1 MRILKS
7 VLIVIMVSFIAVS
20 CSENSDT
27 LPDEVVAKQ
36 VVNLHAKET
45 TDRSVDP
52 AVASGEFVKF
62 SFSKGA
68 VTTDDNWD
76 IAFRGTT
83 ILVNGGVATGITN
96 EPERKKDAA
105 LVLVESVFSDV
116 KTAPL
121 DNAFKQDVIDALAL
135 PKTTWYS
142 YDRTNHRIDPVAGKI
157 IVVKTN
163 DGHYAK
169 MEIISYYKDMDS
181 SNSADPV
188 NSGAQYYTFNYVY
201 NPNAGDKNLQ

>member
-7 VLIVIMVSFIAVS
+7 VLIVVMLSFVAVS
-20 CSENSDT
+20 CSENNDT

-36 VVNLHAKET
+36 VVNLQAKET
-45 TDRSVDP
+45 TDRSVHP

-62 SFSKGA
+62 SFSTGA
-68 VTTDDNWD
+68 VTTGDNWD

-121 DNAFKQDVIDALAL
+121 DNAFKQDAVDALAL

-142 YDRTNHRIDPVAGKI
+142 YDRTDHSIDPVAGKI

-201 NPNAGDKNLQ
+201 NPSSGDKNLQ